1 MKFTKTSIT
10 AATIGLAL
18 TLAACSDDAENA
30 DTAAETTKNAESS
43 TKAESAPVDL
53 PTAEELNGVLQRASD
68 PNLPAEERTK
78 TVEGGED
85 FPELFDTL
93 AAAKV
98 ESGANFEVQ
107 SVFPGYTDDTALT
120 IVGYTMPDR
129 EPQTADNVEFIHQD
143 GQWKLSREW
152 ACVLVT
158 NTVEPEQVPEMCL
171 HDGVDVPPNEAE
183 VIEEGHPGHP
193 EGHDEHAEQPAEQPA
208 QERAF
213 RTSTWASFRGSFW
226 RLTQLLRRLGH
237 LITRLVRHGNLPY
250 GVGKYILR
258 QARRRHEE
266 GRPTP
271 STRCAGGLFVA
282 YSFVACWLREF

>member
-93 AAAKV
+93 AAATV

-208 QERAF
+208 Q
-213 RTSTWASFRGSFW
+213 
-226 RLTQLLRRLGH
+226 
-237 LITRLVRHGNLPY
+237 
-250 GVGKYILR
+250 
-258 QARRRHEE
+258 
-266 GRPTP
+266 
-271 STRCAGGLFVA
+271 
-282 YSFVACWLREF
+282 